1 MQDQPALLPA
11 SQRLAGPVP
20 MADAAP
26 RPPGGS
32 APPGSDGRDR
42 GRDDKAVSEF
52 VERFAGLLY
61 ESGVPRMPARVFV
74 TLLTAD
80 ADRLTAADLGARLGV
95 SPAAVS
101 GAVRYLI
108 QVGLVSTTGEPG
120 SRRLS
125 YGVPPNV
132 WQHLLSGRNQIMSR
146 WAALLRDGA
155 GLLGPGSP
163 AGERVADSADY
174 FEFVAGELPRVLARW
189 DEYKAEHDRRPG

>member
-1 MQDQPALLPA
+1 
-11 SQRLAGPVP
+11 VP
-20 MADAAP
+20 DAAP
-26 RPPGGS
+26 QPPGGP
-32 APPGSDGRDR
+32 ALPDAGRDE
-42 GRDDKAVSEF
+42 KAVGEF
-52 VERFAGLLY
+52 IEHFAGFLY

-74 TLLTAD
+74 TLLAAD

-108 QVGLVSTTGEPG
+108 QVGLVIGTGEPG

-132 WQHLLSGRNQIMSR
+132 WQHLLSQRNQIMSR

-155 GLLGPGSP
+155 TLLGPGSP
-163 AGERVADSADY
+163 AAARVADSAGY
-174 FEFVAGELPRVLARW
+174 FEFVAAELPRVLARW
-189 DEYKAEHDRRPG
+189 DEYKAERGRPLD

>member
-1 MQDQPALLPA
+1 
-11 SQRLAGPVP
+11 

-26 RPPGGS
+26 QPPGGS
-32 APPGSDGRDR
+32 AAPAARDA
-42 GRDDKAVSEF
+42 KAAGEF
-52 VERFAGLLY
+52 VEHFAGFLY

-80 ADRLTAADLGARLGV
+80 ADRLTAADLAASLGV

-108 QVGLVSTTGEPG
+108 QVGLVITTGEPG

-132 WQHLLSGRNQIMSR
+132 WQHLLSQRNQIMSR

-155 GLLGPGSP
+155 ALLGPGSP
-163 AGERVADSADY
+163 ASERVADSAEY
-174 FEFVAGELPRVLARW
+174 FEFVAAELPRVLARW
-189 DEYKAEHDRRPG
+189 DEYRAEHGRRPG